1 VADKEAILKGILQK
15 LIHLFI
21 EHHSKWRQL
30 VSVVAGNTAS
40 DDFFFI
46 LYTIFS
52 NLVRPNSL
60 LLFVLFTILLIC
72 QFFDFLTKK
81 VIVVVCSWY
90 PIASY

>member
-40 DDFFFI
+40 DDFFFHPVHH
-46 LYTIFS
+46 F
-52 NLVRPNSL
+52 
-60 LLFVLFTILLIC
+60 
-72 QFFDFLTKK
+72 
-81 VIVVVCSWY
+81 
-90 PIASY
+90 